1 MDTYIKL
8 LQEHRV
14 SHLVCATDQ
23 AYRTEDLCKSGAK
36 NFFSCTFFAYNIK
49 KPFKIHKV
57 DILIIFT
64 VREIK
69 QYRMTPQTFLRTQ
82 FLGARFFR
90 EGWFHFY
97 LYNQESLL
105 SF

>member
-36 NFFSCTFFAYNIK
+36 NFFPRTTFNTYHMAAF
-49 KPFKIHKV
+49 
-57 DILIIFT
+57 
-64 VREIK
+64 
-69 QYRMTPQTFLRTQ
+69 Q
-82 FLGARFFR
+82 
-90 EGWFHFY
+90 
-97 LYNQESLL
+97 
-105 SF
+105 